1 MVLSGAAGRGEADS
15 TRQEVSDKNQVDASD
30 PQTRPFKGD
39 EPANLCKNSWGILR
53 LHVCSGKCVPGVV
66 ASAGV
71 TSAGQWFPMS
81 LLGLH
86 YKENLG

>member
-1 MVLSGAAGRGEADS
+1 MSGLVVLPGAAGRGEADS
-15 TRQEVSDKNQVDASD
+15 TDKNQVDASD

-39 EPANLCKNSWGILR
+39 KPANLCRNSWGILQ
-53 LHVCSGKCVPGVV
+53 LHFRSGKCVPSVV
-66 ASAGV
+66 APAGF

-81 LLGLH
+81 LLGLR